1 MIDYKLTRAEQ
12 IVLNTLD
19 VKDPKTMNGLSV
31 KLKMGGHTIKK
42 TLMALR
48 RKELADYTQDRTIMY
63 WVAL

>member
-12 IVLNTLD
+12 IVLNALD
-19 VKDPKTMNGLSV
+19 VRDPKIVNKLRIE
-31 KLKMGGHTIKK
+31 LKMGSHTIKK

-48 RKELADYTQDRTIMY
+48 RKELADYTQDRQIMY